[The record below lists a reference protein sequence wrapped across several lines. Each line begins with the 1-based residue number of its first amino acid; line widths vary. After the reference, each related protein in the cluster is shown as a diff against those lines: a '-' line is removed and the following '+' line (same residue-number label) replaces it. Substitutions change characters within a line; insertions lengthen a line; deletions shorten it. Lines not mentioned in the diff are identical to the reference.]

1 MSATGQPPHR
11 TITDLDHVRI
21 FNLLRRQA
29 ADGSAPA
36 HADLL
41 AELIDNA
48 DQVRPQEIAADVVT
62 MYSRLRGSR
71 PDGSDERVLTLCYP
85 ADADAARGM
94 ISVLSPLGT
103 ALLGLRVG
111 DTARWHGADGQPA
124 EWRVHAIE
132 FQPEASGDYT
142 A

>member
-1 MSATGQPPHR
+1 MSPAVDSPR

-29 ADGSAPA
+29 AAGAASE
-36 HADLL
+36 HADEL

-62 MYSRLRGSR
+62 MYSRLRVADPAG
-71 PDGSDERVLTLCYP
+71 GAERSVTLVYP
-85 ADADAARGM
+85 PDADAAQGL

-111 DTARWHGADGQPA
+111 ETARWHGVDGKA
-124 EWRVHAIE
+124 GALEVRAIE

>member
-1 MSATGQPPHR
+1 MPPAADFHR

-29 ADGSAPA
+29 AAGAASD
-36 HADLL
+36 HASVL
-41 AELIDNA
+41 AEVIDA
-48 DQVRPQEIAADVVT
+48 AEQVRPQEIAGDIVT
-62 MYSRLRGSR
+62 MYSKLRVADPAG
-71 PDGSDERVLTLCYP
+71 DERSVTLVYP
-85 ADADAARGM
+85 PDADAAQGM

-111 DTARWHGADGQPA
+111 DTARWQGADGKPG
-124 EWRVHAIE
+124 EWTVHAIE

>member
-1 MSATGQPPHR
+1 MSTATDLHR
-11 TITDLDHVRI
+11 TLTDLDHVRI

-29 ADGSAPA
+29 AAGAASA
-36 HADLL
+36 HADEL
-41 AELIDNA
+41 AELIDVA
-48 DQVRPQEIAADVVT
+48 DQVRPQEIAGDIVT
-62 MYSRLRGSR
+62 MYSKLRVSDA
-71 PDGSDERVLTLCYP
+71 DGANERRLTLCYP
-85 ADADAARGM
+85 ADADVAQGM

-111 DTARWHGADGQPA
+111 ELARWRGIDGKTA
-124 EWRVHAIE
+124 ELVVRAIE